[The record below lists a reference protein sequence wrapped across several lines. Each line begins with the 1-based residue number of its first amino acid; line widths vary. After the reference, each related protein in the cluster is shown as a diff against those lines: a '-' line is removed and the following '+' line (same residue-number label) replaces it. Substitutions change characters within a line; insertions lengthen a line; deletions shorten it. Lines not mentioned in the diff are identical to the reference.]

1 MCNRIEHHFNA
12 IFQPRPSRSEFELA
26 HDIVLHELF
35 GHILA
40 VIGCT
45 LKFDTVSK
53 MLFDKQYRSPLLFL
67 ITEGGQPSG
76 IDKCAFLGKVVAE
89 IGEDFAL
96 FVFHVARYPK
106 ILLESYLFIPPN
118 VFVIPH
124 AIRATGDHLGEGV
137 VPPLVVHHRGNGG
150 GKPEQVY
157 IHQTGQFI
165 ERFNDMGYLVRIA
178 NYTRFSFL
186 TKERFDNVN
195 IIVQHHEVTEVS
207 CHPIPFRDKPYN
219 VIGMG
224 DNLAIGI
231 VVPINLFLT
240 FGHTDYRI
248 IDKSFG
254 KDPIVPFMG
263 GYYDFEIT
271 HFLSPSSAI
280 LTSLTSTTLLLLT
293 FPVL

>member
-1 MCNRIEHHFNA
+1 MCNRIENHFNA
-12 IFQPRPSRSEFELA
+12 IFQPRPSRSEFELT
-26 HDIVLHELF
+26 HDIVLHKLF
-35 GHILA
+35 GYILA
-40 VIGCT
+40 VIGRT
-45 LKFDTVSK
+45 LEFDTVSK

-67 ITEGGQPSG
+67 IPERGQSSG

-96 FVFHVARYPK
+96 FVFNVARYPK
-106 ILLESYLFIPPN
+106 ILLESYLFVPPDILIIPY
-118 VFVIPH
+118 
-124 AIRATGDHLGEGV
+124 AIGATGDHLGKGV
-137 VPPLVVHHRGNGG
+137 IPPLVVHHRGNGG
-150 GKPEQVY
+150 GKTKQVY

-165 ERFNDMGYLVRIA
+165 ERFNDMGYLVRISD
-178 NYTRFSFL
+178 YTSLSFL
-186 TKERFDNVN
+186 AIKRFYNMH
-195 IIVQHHEVTEVS
+195 IIVQHHEVAEVS
-207 CHPIPFRDKPYN
+207 CHPIALGDKPYN